1 MGGPKAHEELPWNF
15 EPKFAVIC
23 YQLSFNRKPKTA
35 SISLT
40 LLLAALFGLFAA
52 ELPDNAGSPG
62 LAVDAGVGTGLAGV
76 QALLAVV
83 VLHLVAAVMGLPARM
98 KAAFHVPLLPSFL

>member
-1 MGGPKAHEELPWNF
+1 LLLLIPKPSEDHRACRGT
-15 EPKFAVIC
+15 PKS
-23 YQLSFNRKPKTA
+23 LKTA
-35 SISLT
+35 ASIFLT

-52 ELPDNAGSPG
+52 KLPNNAASPV
-62 LAVDAGVGTGLAGV
+62 LTVNAGVGAGPAGV

-83 VLHLVAAVMGLPARM
+83 VLHLVAKVMGLPARM

>member
-1 MGGPKAHEELPWNF
+1 VAL
-15 EPKFAVIC
+15 
-23 YQLSFNRKPKTA
+23 LLFNRKTAHRKPERA
-35 SISLT
+35 SIFLT
-40 LLLAALFGLFAA
+40 LLLTALFGLFAA
-52 ELPDNAGSPG
+52 KLPNNAGSPG
-62 LAVDAGVGTGLAGV
+62 LAVDAGVGAGPAGV